1 MHKMRMG
8 KNRRAEMGVGTMII
22 FIAMVLVAAVAASVL
37 ISTANQVREQAQTTG
52 EQAINNVATGFLV
65 QDVVGVVATDNASLD
80 EIVIYMRVTSGS
92 PNVNMDNV
100 VLSINTGDA
109 IAMLNS
115 TGAAADDESFQ
126 YLKLKDVQGF
136 DANVVGQ
143 GDILKITI
151 DLTATG
157 ISADVVENQL
167 VEIKIMPA
175 FGQQTL
181 ITFVTPEMFSAAN
194 ITLY

>member
-1 MHKMRMG
+1 
-8 KNRRAEMGVGTMII
+8 MGVGTMII

-65 QDVVGVVATDNASLD
+65 QDVVGVVDTTTNDKLTQV
-80 EIVIYMRVTSGS
+80 VIYMRVTSGS
-92 PNVNMDNV
+92 PNINMNNV
-100 VLSINTGDA
+100 VLSINTGNA
-109 IAMLNS
+109 VEMLNS
-115 TGAAADDESFQ
+115 TANAANDTAFQ
-126 YLKLKDVQGF
+126 YQKLKDVQEF
-136 DANVVGQ
+136 DSNVVGQ

-151 DLTATG
+151 DLTTANG
-157 ISADVVENQL
+157 IDAVVAENQL

>member
-1 MHKMRMG
+1 MQKYRMG

-65 QDVVGVVATDNASLD
+65 QDVVGEVNADLDNLNN
-80 EIVIYMRVTSGS
+80 VTIYLRVTSGS

-100 VLSINTGDA
+100 VLAINTGVESLL
-109 IAMLNS
+109 LNS
-115 TGAAADDESFQ
+115 SDTVSADDFAF
-126 YLKLKDVQGF
+126 LKLKDVQGLP
-136 DANVVGQ
+136 DNVAGQ
-143 GDILKITI
+143 GDIIKITI
-151 DLTATG
+151 GATG
-157 ISADVVENQL
+157 LELDIDFNQL

-175 FGQQTL
+175 YGQQTL
-181 ITFVTPEMFSAAN
+181 ITFVTPEMFSAQN

>member
-1 MHKMRMG
+1 MQKYRMG
-8 KNRRAEMGVGTMII
+8 KSRRAEMGVGTMII

-52 EQAINNVATGFLV
+52 EQAIANVATGFIV
-65 QDVVGVVATDNASLD
+65 QDVVGQVNADLDNLNNVT
-80 EIVIYMRVTSGS
+80 IFLRVTSGS

-100 VLSINTGDA
+100 VLAINTGADS
-109 IAMLNS
+109 ILLNS
-115 TGAAADDESFQ
+115 SINASATDFG
-126 YLKLKDVQGF
+126 YIKLKDVQGLP
-136 DANVVGQ
+136 DNVVGQ

-151 DLTATG
+151 GVTG
-157 ISADVVENQL
+157 SFLDIDFNQL

-175 FGQQTL
+175 YGQQTL
-181 ITFVTPEMFSAAN
+181 ITFVTPEQFSAMN